1 MVETEG
7 GLDFLVKEVLLIF
20 SDEMSS
26 KEAGPE
32 VFDDGDLLDKE
43 FSEVL
48 RVMGGEGEFVVE
60 ELGLELELVELL
72 GDG

>member
-1 MVETEG
+1 M
-7 GLDFLVKEVLLIF
+7 DFLVKEVLFIF
-20 SDEMSS
+20 TDEMSC
-26 KEAGPE
+26 KQTGPE
-32 VFDDGDLLDKE
+32 VFDNGDLLDKE